1 MFGLGISIAR
11 ADASLAG
18 GLHRL
23 HAQRAVRSSARASAM
38 PLTQRWFNR
47 RAVSIRSFAVPITRQ
62 YPEPTALT
70 RVAQRPGS
78 VS

>member
-1 MFGLGISIAR
+1 
-11 ADASLAG
+11 
-18 GLHRL
+18 
-23 HAQRAVRSSARASAM
+23 M

-47 RAVSIRSFAVPITRQ
+47 RAVSIRSFVVPITRQ